1 MDRRPGFWQAVALA
15 LLGHGAVLAW
25 FATVGPQPA
34 PRGALRETPMA
45 FLVRPVQWSAPAQPD
60 IEPPAAAQATLGA
73 PPAPEPVQQRAVP
86 PQPVVQA
93 TAAPATPE
101 APAAPA
107 AEAPYLPRGELTVPP
122 RPLGVVDVPFPEDV
136 AGVVDLKVRIT
147 LFIDEHGGVQRIRV
161 DSPDVHPSF
170 ERTIRQTF
178 AAAKFSPGERD
189 QVAVRSQ
196 IRVEVEFQAR
206 GGRRS

>member
-1 MDRRPGFWQAVALA
+1 MTLDSRPGFWQAVAVA

-34 PRGALRETPMA
+34 PQGALRATPVA
-45 FLVRPVQWSAPAQPD
+45 FLVRPVQWSAPTQPD

-73 PPAPEPVQQRAVP
+73 PPAPEPAQRAVP
-86 PQPVVQA
+86 PQPVQA
-93 TAAPATPE
+93 AAVSATPE
-101 APAAPA
+101 TPGAPA

-136 AGVVDLKVRIT
+136 PGVVDLKVRIT
-147 LFIDEHGGVQRIRV
+147 LFIDERGSVQRIRL
-161 DSPDVHPSF
+161 DGPEVHPSF
-170 ERTIRQTF
+170 ERTIRETF